1 MTAFLPA
8 WGQNFTAQPH
18 CLCESSA
25 VCNRGTLGVKWWKF
39 VALLDTRLA
48 EEMTPSDLTSSLP
61 AAPAQWKTD
70 LPMRHQASV
79 FHLTLLAWDVKKPL
93 LRAGWRE
100 ANNSLGSWSLGWE
113 PHSIVFLLSFTQK
126 KRKASEKFENPLVF
140 MFSGMERRNEL
151 SSPFRVDF
159 RLALLRQ
166 FRSPKIHTW
175 ITIYTTIIYMRL

>member
-1 MTAFLPA
+1 MRSELHCTASLCLWDQCGLQQRHTWSKMMEIRGFAWHKAGWGDDTIWLDLFIASCACTVKDRPA
-8 WGQNFTAQPH
+8 YAP
-18 CLCESSA
+18 SSIR
-25 VCNRGTLGVKWWKF
+25 VSSNPPGLGCKK
-39 VALLDTRLA
+39 ALA
-48 EEMTPSDLTSSLP
+48 E
-61 AAPAQWKTD
+61 
-70 LPMRHQASV
+70 
-79 FHLTLLAWDVKKPL
+79 
-93 LRAGWRE
+93 RAGWRE

-126 KRKASEKFENPLVF
+126 KRKASEKFEHPLVF